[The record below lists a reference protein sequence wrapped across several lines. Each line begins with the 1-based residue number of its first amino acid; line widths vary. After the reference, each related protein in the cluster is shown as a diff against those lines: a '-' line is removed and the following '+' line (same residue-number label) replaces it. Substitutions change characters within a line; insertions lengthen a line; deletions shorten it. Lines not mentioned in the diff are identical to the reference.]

1 MKVLLP
7 TLAAILALSLGA
19 APAAAK
25 PRDSGRL
32 TDRIGDPALQHSM
45 AAAIA
50 ALSEAMLD
58 MPVEPF
64 ARAMRTIDPEAA
76 RDVPPDATVG
86 DLAGP
91 DARRM
96 PREMARKVPQMMGAV
111 AGMAG
116 AMEAMLPQLEAM
128 GDEMRER
135 IEDADLR

>member
-1 MKVLLP
+1 MKALLLP
-7 TLAAILALSLGA
+7 LGAITALSVGA
-19 APAAAK
+19 APALAK
-25 PRDSGRL
+25 PRDSDRL
-32 TDRIGDPALQHSM
+32 VERMGDPALQHSM
-45 AAAIA
+45 AAAVA

-58 MPVEPF
+58 MPVEPV
-64 ARAMRTIDPEAA
+64 ARAMRTIDPNAA
-76 RDVPPDATVG
+76 RDLPRDATVG

-96 PREMARKVPQMMGAV
+96 PREMARKLPQMMGAV

-135 IEDADLR
+135 IEDADLY